1 MTAAVLATRNLHH
14 VSCVCF
20 TAENSESY
28 FCKRQGEQQVRL
40 HSHRVVIYSGVGLQ
54 MYPFCV
60 INLRGKKGRMKY
72 NDIKEKR
79 KKKK

>member
-1 MTAAVLATRNLHH
+1 MTAAVLAIRNLHH

-40 HSHRVVIYSGVGLQ
+40 NSHRVVIYSA
-54 MYPFCV
+54 PFCV
-60 INLRGKKGRMKY
+60 INLRGKEGRMKY

-79 KKKK
+79 